1 MVTSEVNLDT
11 DAEVTLHKDDEDI
24 NKEIIISEL
33 GEASNAEV
41 VTTMMSDDIDSDD
54 MNNFSPEK
62 GGERESYTITDY
74 EK

>member
-33 GEASNAEV
+33 DEASNAEV
-41 VTTMMSDDIDSDD
+41 VTTMMSDDIDS

-62 GGERESYTITDY
+62 EGERESYTITDY

>member
-11 DAEVTLHKDDEDI
+11 DAEVTLHKNDEDI

-41 VTTMMSDDIDSDD
+41 VTTMMSDDIDS

>member
-24 NKEIIISEL
+24 NKETIISEL
-33 GEASNAEV
+33 DEASNAEV
-41 VTTMMSDDIDSDD
+41 TTVMSDDIDS

-62 GGERESYTITDY
+62 GESYTITDY

>member
-1 MVTSEVNLDT
+1 MVTSETNSDT

-24 NKEIIISEL
+24 NEEIIISEL

-41 VTTMMSDDIDSDD
+41 VTTMMSDNIDS

-62 GGERESYTITDY
+62 GESYTITDY

>member
-24 NKEIIISEL
+24 NKETIISEL
-33 GEASNAEV
+33 DEASDAEV
-41 VTTMMSDDIDSDD
+41 VTTVMSDDIDS
-54 MNNFSPEK
+54 MNNFFPEI
-62 GGERESYTITDY
+62 RESYTITDY

>member
-24 NKEIIISEL
+24 NKETIISEL
-33 GEASNAEV
+33 DEASNAEV
-41 VTTMMSDDIDSDD
+41 VTTVMSDDIDS

-62 GGERESYTITDY
+62 GESYTITDY